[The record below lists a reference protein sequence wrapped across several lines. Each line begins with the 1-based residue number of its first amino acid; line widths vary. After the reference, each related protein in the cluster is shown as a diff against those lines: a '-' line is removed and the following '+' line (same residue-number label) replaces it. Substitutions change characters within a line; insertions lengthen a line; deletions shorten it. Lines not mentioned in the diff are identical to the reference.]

1 MVERPQSAFS
11 LHNIDVLANDSDSV
25 GNEENDS
32 VRENRKLPKS
42 TTQRTSI
49 ENENANVDEVQSG
62 TNIGSPPTAKRKSS
76 FSGSSGNDETSMCSS
91 LRSINKNERSVD
103 DSYWSK
109 SGSTEDETDKEGLVV
124 HEILITFDN

>member
-42 TTQRTSI
+42 
-49 ENENANVDEVQSG
+49 G
-62 TNIGSPPTAKRKSS
+62 GK
-76 FSGSSGNDETSMCSS
+76 
-91 LRSINKNERSVD
+91 
-103 DSYWSK
+103 
-109 SGSTEDETDKEGLVV
+109 
-124 HEILITFDN
+124 